1 MDIRKE
7 AELRV
12 LRHLVEKKDEMIPDG
27 MEGHEYKCTA
37 EPTPLCT
44 RGEIIRCLS
53 RTDTYY
59 YLEL

>member
-44 RGEIIRCLS
+44 RCLS